1 MPLYR
6 TEPPANSLAHW
17 PVKTDDVERTRGVL
31 YDVERHIMRERLLA
45 AVQRELARRKRRERR
60 LTKPN

>member
-31 YDVERHIMRERLLA
+31 YDVERHIMRERLA
-45 AVQRELARRKRRERR
+45 AVQRELARRKHRERR

>member
-6 TEPPANSLAHW
+6 TEPPANSLAHG

-31 YDVERHIMRERLLA
+31 YDVERHIMRERLA
-45 AVQRELARRKRRERR
+45 AVQREPARRKRRERR

>member
-6 TEPPANSLAHW
+6 TEPPANSLAHG
-17 PVKTDDVERTRGVL
+17 PVKTDGVERTCGVL
-31 YDVERHIMRERLLA
+31 YDVERHIMRERLA

>member
-31 YDVERHIMRERLLA
+31 YDVERHIMRERLA

>member
-6 TEPPANSLAHW
+6 TEPPANSLAHS

-31 YDVERHIMRERLLA
+31 YDVERHIMRERLA